1 MAAGGARLHG
11 GGAPFVDLN
20 EVMVQLAELSV
31 LLDAATEEIAL
42 LDEAAVRAT
51 WEHEVVYATALIR
64 AGGAADVRKSTATLM
79 AKDSHLSSELAAA
92 KVRACRERIRTLR
105 DQIEIRRS
113 LGSALK
119 AQWAAEPAGQWT

>member
-1 MAAGGARLHG
+1 MI
-11 GGAPFVDLN
+11 
-20 EVMVQLAELSV
+20 QLAELSL

-42 LDEAAVRAT
+42 LDEAAVIASC
-51 WEHEVVYATALIR
+51 EHEVVYASALLR
-64 AGGAADVRKSTATLM
+64 SDGTADVRKSAAVLR
-79 AKDSHLSSELAAA
+79 AKDSRLAAELAAT

-119 AQWAAEPAGQWT
+119 AQWTAEPTGQWT